1 VASVSFSKVNSS
13 LNADTTYTDSTV
25 TAGQTYFY
33 VAKGVDGNDMES
45 GPSNE
50 VQATIPNP

>member
-1 VASVSFSKVNSS
+1 MNT
-13 LNADTTYTDSTV
+13 DTTYTDTTV

-33 VAKGVDGNDMES
+33 VAKAVDANDVES

-50 VQATIPNP
+50 VQAVIPTP